1 MGLALGA
8 SAAVAAD
15 LPSRRAPP
23 VYVPV
28 VTAFS
33 WTGYEAGL
41 HSAYTFGSNN
51 SVRTTGP
58 GSLVGRPGYLST
70 QKDGSSNVGAGIG
83 YNYQFTPGTGFVLGA
98 SFDADYVDLH
108 KNAFDVAGTGGFQT
122 LSQYHQRLD
131 VLGTANGKVG
141 YAFDHFLI
149 YGTGGFAFGDPGL
162 GGDFLT
168 NGRVNAYGGN
178 NGQLKGGYDFGG
190 GAEYAI
196 PNDSF
201 LNKFS
206 IEHYIGLD
214 KLLGNYTTTL
224 KVEYVHYNLGSESVH
239 LTGIGGN
246 PGYTLNY
253 RTEGNQDP
261 RRVCST
267 PSSARPRR
275 SSPATDRSYLDK
287 RPAPMAGLFA

>member
-1 MGLALGA
+1 MKSLVLATMGLALGA
-8 SAAVAAD
+8 TATLAAD

-23 VYVPV
+23 VYVPPALP
-28 VTAFS
+28 AFS
-33 WTGYEAGL
+33 WTGFEAGL

-51 SVRTTGP
+51 SVRTTGR
-58 GSLVGRPGYLST
+58 GSLIGRPAYLGT
-70 QKDGSSNVGAGIG
+70 YKDGSSYVGAGVG
-83 YNYQFTPGTGFVLGA
+83 YNYQFTPGSGVVIGA
-98 SFDADYVDLH
+98 SVDADYVYLH
-108 KNAFDVAGTGGFQT
+108 KNAFDVAGAGGFQT

-141 YAFDHFLI
+141 YAFDHFLL

-162 GGDFLT
+162 GGSFLT
-168 NGRVNAYGGN
+168 NGRVIATGGN

-196 PNDSF
+196 PQDSF

-224 KVEYVHYNLGSESVH
+224 KVEYIHYNLGSQSVA
-239 LTGIGGN
+239 LGGIGGN
-246 PGYTLNY
+246 GGYTLNY
-253 RTEGNQDP
+253 RTEGNQI
-261 RRVCST
+261 RGGLLYSFL
-267 PSSARPRR
+267 SA
-275 SSPATDRSYLDK
+275 
-287 RPAPMAGLFA
+287 PAPVVARY